1 MYCFFVIF
9 EVLER
14 TNDQTNTTMKNQVQV
29 QNVTITTIHEGHELT
44 EAQMKTTSRFLDCYK
59 KKDGT
64 WSVQLNKIVSND
76 LDEMWDENKLLRIYN
91 MNNVEFFT
99 YWDKKMNEW
108 K

>member
-1 MYCFFVIF
+1 
-9 EVLER
+9 
-14 TNDQTNTTMKNQVQV
+14 MKNQVQV
-29 QNVTITTIHEGHELT
+29 QNVTITTIHEGHELK
-44 EAQMKTTSRFLDCYK
+44 EAQMKTSSRFLDCYK

-64 WSVQLNKIVSND
+64 WSVQLNKIVSSD

-99 YWDKKMNEW
+99 YWDNKMNEW

>member
-1 MYCFFVIF
+1 
-9 EVLER
+9 
-14 TNDQTNTTMKNQVQV
+14 MKNQVQV
-29 QNVTITTIHEGHELT
+29 QNVTITTIHEGHELM
-44 EAQMKTTSRFLDCYK
+44 EAQMKTSSRFLDCYK

-76 LDEMWDENKLLRIYN
+76 LDEIWDENKLLRIYN
-91 MNNVEFFT
+91 MNNFEFFA